1 MSIHCSLQ
9 HKTSYHYERP
19 VLLGPQVVRLR
30 PAPHSRTAIPAYS
43 LKISPSKHFLNWQ
56 QDTQGNFLARL
67 VFPEPVKSFEIEVNL
82 IADLSPINP
91 FDFFVDKEA
100 ENFPFSYSKEL
111 TEELRPFL
119 VTDSDDA
126 QNAELVAFE
135 RSLNLPSEL
144 TINAFMVEVNQ
155 AVANTIGYTI
165 RMEPGVQSTETTLKK
180 RTGSCRDSAWLM
192 VNLMRRLGIAA
203 RFCSG
208 YLIQLKADQKPVDG
222 GAEGPAEDFT
232 DLHAW
237 TEIYLPGAGWVGL
250 DPTSGLLA
258 GEGHIPLCST
268 AHYRDAAPMTGSL
281 MESKKVETEFEF
293 DMVVKRVHETPRVT
307 MPYSLDQEKAIEKL
321 GHTLDKK
328 LKAQDV
334 RLTMGGEPTFVSAS
348 EMETGEWNTDALGP
362 TKEAYGETLLR
373 RLYEKFS
380 PGGFLHHGQG
390 KWYPGEP
397 LPRWAFTSYWRKD
410 GQAIWTDPTLF
421 GRPDK
426 DYGHDGKTSEAFTKL
441 LAKNLGLPDKYMR
454 AGFEDLYYY
463 LWKERRLPINV
474 DVSDARLADKL
485 ERETLA
491 RVFEKGLSEPVG
503 HILPLFHDPDAKDW
517 LTGPWILSGEEV
529 FLHPGNHPMGYR
541 LPLNSL
547 PWAKRGDHP
556 NLEPA
561 DPSIPRAPFP
571 SERLL
576 PPSQQ
581 RQEPTLRQQ
590 SPYDHLNSSLDSDGV
605 RKRLSP
611 AEILERQRKIAE
623 TSPTAGE
630 SAAGQVRTGLC
641 VEPRDGRLHV
651 FFPPIPDCDAY
662 LELVGAME
670 ETAKELGTPIRIEG
684 YKPPSDPRLDNFSV
698 TPDPGVLEIN
708 IHPSKSWD
716 GIVEKTRVLYDEARK
731 CGLGTEKF
739 MQDGRHSGTGG
750 GNHIVVGGETPLDS
764 PFLRRPDLLKSV
776 ITYFNNH
783 PSLSYLFSGLFIGPT
798 SQAPRMDEGRHE
810 SVYELE
816 TAFTAL
822 PKGDTTLEN
831 CQWLIDRILRNHM
844 VDLTGNTHRS
854 EICID
859 KLFGPGPTGRLG
871 LVEFRGFEMPPH
883 PEMSLSQQL
892 LIRGLISR
900 FWDKPYE
907 QKLVRWGTALHD
919 KWLLPHYLKDD
930 LDDVLG
936 DLNAHGLPF
945 QSDWYD
951 PHLEFRFP
959 LIGEHSERNVAMEL
973 RQAGE
978 PWNVLG
984 EESSSSGTSR
994 YVDSSV
1000 ERVQIK
1006 VANLTESR
1014 HLVTCNGVPVPLHPT
1029 GRKGEYVAG
1038 VRYRAWS
1045 PFSALHP
1052 TKEINAPLTFDL
1064 VDKWNQQSLGACQY
1078 HVVHPG
1084 GRSYDDFPL
1093 NGMVAE
1099 SRRRSRFF
1107 NMGKTAGELDP
1118 QIPPPNP
1125 DYPLTLDLQRFT

>member
-1 MSIHCSLQ
+1 MSIHCSLL
-9 HKTSYHYERP
+9 HKTSYHYDRP
-19 VLLGPQVVRLR
+19 VRLSPQVIRLR
-30 PAPHSRTAIPAYS
+30 PAPHSRTEIPAYS
-43 LKISPSKHFLNWQ
+43 LKITPANHFLNWQ

-67 VFPEPVKSFEIEVNL
+67 VFPEPVRSLEIEVNL

-91 FDFFVDKEA
+91 FDFFVDESA
-100 ENFPFSYSKEL
+100 EEYPFTYSKDLKNEL
-111 TEELRPFL
+111 APFL
-119 VTDSDDA
+119 VTDTDDA
-126 QNAELVAFE
+126 RGELLEKFQAG
-135 RSLNLPSEL
+135 LKL
-144 TINAFMVEVNQ
+144 TPEMGINDFMVVVNQ
-155 AVANTIGYTI
+155 AVSEVVGYTI
-165 RMEPGVQSTETTLKK
+165 RMEPGVQSPEETLQIG
-180 RTGSCRDSAWLM
+180 TGSCRDSAWLM
-192 VNLMRRLGIAA
+192 VNTMRRLGVAA

-268 AHYRDAAPMTGSL
+268 AHYRDAAPLTGGL
-281 MESKKVETEFEF
+281 MESEKVECKFEFE
-293 DMVVKRVHETPRVT
+293 MEVQRIHETPRVT
-307 MPYSLDQEKAIEKL
+307 KPYTEAQEKEIEKL
-321 GHTLDKK
+321 GHFIDRK

-348 EMETGEWNTDALGP
+348 EMESNEWNIDALGP
-362 TKEAYGETLLR
+362 TKKGYGETLLR
-373 RLYEKFS
+373 RLHERFS

-397 LPRWAFTSYWRKD
+397 LPRWAFTSYWRED
-410 GQAIWTDPTLF
+410 GQPVWTDPELF
-421 GRPDK
+421 GRPGK
-426 DYGHDGKTSEAFTKL
+426 DYGHTAETSQAFSKL
-441 LAKNLGLPDKYMR
+441 LAKNIGVSDDFIR
-454 AGFEDLYYY
+454 TAHEDIYYY

-474 DVSDARLADKL
+474 SVDDSRLATKL
-485 ERETLA
+485 ERETLSK
-491 RVFEKGLSEPVG
+491 VFEQGVGAPVG
-503 HILPLFHDPDAKDW
+503 HILPLFHEPDANDW
-517 LTGPWILSGEEV
+517 LTGPWLMASEQI

-541 LPLNSL
+541 LPLDSL
-547 PWAKRGDHP
+547 PWAKHDDQP
-556 NLEPA
+556 NLEEA
-561 DPSIPRAPFP
+561 DPSIRRAPLDG
-571 SERLL
+571 ERLL
-576 PPSQQ
+576 PPSMRKQA
-581 RQEPTLRQQ
+581 
-590 SPYDHLNSSLDSDGV
+590 SPIRMQNAYGDAQGLSSEEV
-605 RKRLSP
+605 
-611 AEILERQRKIAE
+611 LERQRKAALQVPE
-623 TSPTAGE
+623 KGE
-630 SAAGQVRTGLC
+630 SAKDQVRTALC
-641 VEPRDGRLHV
+641 VEAREGLLHV
-651 FFPPIPDCDAY
+651 FFPPVPDTEAY
-662 LELVGAME
+662 LELVAAVE
-670 ETAKELGTPIRIEG
+670 ETARELKTPILIEG
-684 YKPPSDPRLDNFSV
+684 YKPPHDPRINSFSV

-708 IHPSKSWD
+708 IHPSKNWD
-716 GIVEKTRVLYDEARK
+716 QIVERTRVLYDEARK

-764 PFLRRPDLLKSV
+764 PFLRRPDLLQSV

-798 SQAPRMDEGRHE
+798 SQAPRFDEARHE
-810 SVYELE
+810 AAYELE
-816 TAFTAL
+816 TAFSAL
-822 PKGDTTLEN
+822 PKTDTTLES
-831 CQWLIDRILRNHM
+831 CQWLIDRILRNHL

-892 LIRGLISR
+892 LIRGLIAR
-900 FWDKPYE
+900 FWDQPYE
-907 QKLVRWGTALHD
+907 QKLIRWGSSLHD
-919 KWLLPHYLKDD
+919 KWMLPHYLKDD
-930 LDDVLG
+930 LDEIID
-936 DLNAHGLPF
+936 DLTQHGLHF
-945 QSDWYD
+945 QKEWYE

-959 LIGEHSERNVAMEL
+959 MLGEHTERNVHMEF

-1000 ERVQIK
+1000 ERVQVK
-1006 VANLTESR
+1006 VSNLTDSR
-1014 HLVTCNGVPVPLHPT
+1014 HLITCNGIPLPLAPT
-1029 GRKGEYVAG
+1029 GRKGEFVAG

-1045 PFSALHP
+1045 PFSAMHP
-1052 TKEINAPLTFDL
+1052 TLPINSPLTFDL
-1064 VDKWNQQSLGACQY
+1064 VDRWNETSLGACQY

-1093 NGMVAE
+1093 NAMVAE

-1107 NMGKTAGELDP
+1107 HMGKTGGKINPSIP
-1118 QIPPPNP
+1118 QPNP
-1125 DYPLTLDLQRFT
+1125 DYPLTLDLQRFL